1 MFVIIGIAVVII
13 AVIGGFMF
21 AGGNVL
27 LLIQPAEFIIIVGAA
42 VGSMLIS
49 SPPNLLKKIVSSFP
63 LLIKG
68 FKIAKQD
75 YLELLKALNDLF
87 LLAQR
92 DGLLAIEKHIE
103 NPKESEILSQA
114 KNFVNNHHVITFF
127 SDTMKVMLSGGV
139 PPHEL
144 ETLIDAE
151 IETFEMEGKP
161 VTATISKVGDAF
173 PGLGIVAAV
182 LGIIVTMSSIDKGP
196 EYVGLHVAAA
206 LVGTFLG
213 VLLSYGFVGPMA
225 TNLELIHESEKRYL
239 ETIKACIVAYAKG
252 NPPIVSVEFARRTI
266 FSDYRPSFSELEN
279 FIRGKGEVSSERK

>member
-1 MFVIIGIAVVII
+1 MFVIIGIVVVIG
-13 AVIGGFMF
+13 AVIGGFIF
-21 AGGNVL
+21 AGGNVV

-42 VGSMLIS
+42 VGSLLIS
-49 SPPNLLKKIVSSFP
+49 SPPTLLKKMVSSIP

-68 FKIAKQD
+68 FKITKQD

-103 NPKESEILSQA
+103 SPKESEILSQA

-127 SDTMKVMLSGGV
+127 SDTMKVMLSGGI

-151 IETFEMEGKP
+151 IETFELEGKP
-161 VTATISKVGDAF
+161 ITATISKVGDAF

-182 LGIIVTMSSIDKGP
+182 LGIIVTMSSINKGA

-225 TNLELIHESEKRYL
+225 TNLELIHESEKRYF

-252 NPPIVSVEFARRTI
+252 NPPIVAVEFARRTI
-266 FSDYRPSFSELEN
+266 FSDYRPSFTELEN
-279 FIRGKGEVSSERK
+279 FIRGRGAEGK